1 MRGVNKVILVGTLGR
16 DPEVKY
22 AANGNAITNLS
33 VATSEQWT
41 DKNTGQKQEKTEWH
55 RVVLFGKLAEIA
67 GQYLRKGSQVYLE
80 GKLQTRKWQDQN
92 TGQDRY
98 TTEVVV
104 DSFNGNLQMLGGSR
118 QGGDVAFDGGFAQAP
133 NQAPNPAQNPAMQS
147 MSQQSSAA
155 PAYQNAGFAQNGM
168 QSSSDPQQANA
179 GFAQNSPMSSPSNSQ
194 PSSPQAPQPSP
205 AMAANDFDDDD
216 VPF

>member
-16 DPEVKY
+16 DPDVKY
-22 AANGNAITNLS
+22 TANGSAVTNLS

-41 DKNTGQKQEKTEWH
+41 DKNSGQKQEKTEWH
-55 RVVLFGKLAEIA
+55 RVVIFGKLAEIA

-98 TTEVVV
+98 MTEIVI
-104 DSFNGNLQMLGGSR
+104 DFNGQMQMLGGNR
-118 QGGDVAFDGGFAQAP
+118 QGGDVAFDEGFNNAPAMGMNNGQNMGQA
-133 NQAPNPAQNPAMQS
+133 PAQNASGGLGGQAS
-147 MSQQSSAA
+147 MPNQTNPQSQQFSS
-155 PAYQNAGFAQNGM
+155 PQP
-168 QSSSDPQQANA
+168 SS
-179 GFAQNSPMSSPSNSQ
+179 QNSPQ
-194 PSSPQAPQPSP
+194 PAP
-205 AMAANDFDDDD
+205 AFNDFDDDD